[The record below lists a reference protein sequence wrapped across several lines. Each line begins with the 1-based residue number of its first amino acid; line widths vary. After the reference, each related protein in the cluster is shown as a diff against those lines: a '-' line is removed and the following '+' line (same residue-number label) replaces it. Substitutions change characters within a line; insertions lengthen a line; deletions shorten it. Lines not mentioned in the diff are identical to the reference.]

1 MKSIQSRIMMLALAM
16 VVIIAGT
23 HNTLGQN
30 ANSGEIKGTVTDS
43 SNAVIAGAIVAALN
57 VETGVRTTTLTNRD
71 GIYDMPSVPPGEYT
85 LTFTKTGFRDA
96 VHNGI
101 SLHVGTIA
109 VDATLQIGTASQ
121 EIVVTSDAPL
131 VQTEDSGQ
139 GMDFDTKAVQDA
151 PTVGGIWYS
160 ELTNVLPGVNG
171 GGTQDASGQ
180 GIGINGTQGYSGTFL
195 LEGSTATQPRDANA
209 SDNYPPIDAIGEVNV
224 NTSNYGAQ
232 YGNGVASF
240 NVLLKSGTNRFH
252 GSAFEF
258 IQNDAFNARNYFN
271 TGKAAPLRWNEY
283 GGSIGGP
290 IIKDKL
296 FFYFTFQTNPNTSS
310 GVYTTTVPTQGA
322 GSIEAG
328 VFPTTI
334 INPAT
339 GKPFPNNTIPVASF
353 DPVAVNIQKYFPAPN
368 LPGLVNNYRVVQSNP
383 TSSKWYVGK
392 VDYNL
397 SKSNRLSASYIYFP
411 LSLVNSID
419 AFCSL
424 GFDCTKGN
432 NYNEDGELTDTWTLS
447 PTMINEARIGGVR
460 EVDKY
465 IPPTYG
471 KGYPTTIGLQ
481 PAYGTNS
488 PADIF
493 PNITVNNGGGIGGIG
508 LGGGT
513 HADLADGALVESDV
527 FTLIKGKHTIK
538 IGGEFDKSYQNYTN
552 WGDVSSGNFQFN
564 GVSTGVPYADFLLG
578 DVYGWFVYDY
588 AETGARAWNL
598 GTFVQD
604 DYKVSQHLTLNVGLR
619 YQYQGGWG
627 EVHNLWGTFSPT
639 VVNTGQFVKP
649 GTLGAITYG
658 GQGGRNK
665 IQNGANQLAPRLG
678 LSWSPLPKWAVRA
691 SYGIFDTPWST
702 DPYTNAYGLGLN
714 PQGSAGFGSS
724 AAFQLRTGPPPGTVI
739 YPSLSDLSNSQ
750 FNYQKEVDYYPEKR
764 PVTYYQE
771 VLLSVQHEI
780 PGQVLFDVSYVFT
793 KGTHQNFARDINQ
806 VPESDLLPSGG
817 VNNAAQPY
825 PQFNAIQGHLFDGY
839 SNYNALQLRAEKR
852 ISRGLSFVANYAWSK
867 TMDAGTS
874 SGHLATADVW
884 QNAYNISANYGLSQ
898 LDTRNT
904 INGSATYELPFG
916 KGRSFPLHGFVDEA
930 VGGWR
935 LTGIFQIHSGI
946 PFTPTT
952 SNNGQDLSG
961 SDSTQCSCSFSWL
974 PNVIGNPHVSHPSI
988 NEWYNSAAFATP
1000 PPGTFGNERRNSLIG
1015 PNWRDLDLS
1024 LGKAFQLVE
1033 GIRLEIRADSF
1044 NVFNHPNFS
1053 QPSTATGTG
1062 VTTGPGIVPPSQITS
1077 ANGPRGIQ
1085 LGGRFTF

>member
-1 MKSIQSRIMMLALAM
+1 MKSIQSRIMMLALVM
-16 VVIIAGT
+16 VVVIAGT

-43 SNAVIAGAIVAALN
+43 SNAVISGAIVVALN
-57 VETGVRTTTLTNRD
+57 VETGIRTTTLTNRD

-121 EIVVTSDAPL
+121 EIIVTSDAPL

-151 PTVGGIWYS
+151 PIVGGIWYS

-180 GIGINGTQGYSGTFL
+180 GVGINGTQGYSGTFL

-209 SDNYPPIDAIGEVNV
+209 SDNYPPVDAIGEVNV

-271 TGKAAPLRWNEY
+271 TGKAAPLRWNEF

-322 GSIEAG
+322 GSLEAG

-334 INPAT
+334 INPST

-432 NYNEDGELTDTWTLS
+432 NYNEDGEVTDTWTVS

-493 PNITVNNGGGIGGIG
+493 PNITVNSGGNIGGIG

-527 FTLIKGKHTIK
+527 FTMIKGKHTIK

-588 AETGARAWNL
+588 AETGARMWSL

-658 GQGGRNK
+658 GQGGRK
-665 IQNGANQLAPRLG
+665 TIQDGANQLAPRIG
-678 LSWSPLPKWAVRA
+678 LSWSPLPKWAFRA

-702 DPYTNAYGLGLN
+702 DPYTNAFGLGLN
-714 PQGSAGFGSS
+714 PQGSAGYGSS
-724 AAFQLRTGPPPGTVI
+724 AAFQLKTGPAPGTVI
-739 YPSLSDLSNSQ
+739 YPSLSNLSNSQ
-750 FNYQKEVDYYPEKR
+750 FNYMNVDYYPQKR
-764 PVTYYQE
+764 PVSYYQE
-771 VLLSVQHEI
+771 TLLSVQHEI
-780 PGQVLFDVSYVFT
+780 PGQILLDVSYVFT
-793 KGTHQNFARDINQ
+793 KGTHQNFARDVNQ
-806 VPESDLLPSGG
+806 VPQSQLLTNNT
-817 VNNAAQPY
+817 VNNAAQPF
-825 PQFNAIQGHLFDGY
+825 PQFNSIQGHLFDGY
-839 SNYNALQLRAEKR
+839 SNYNALQLRAQKR
-852 ISRGLSFVANYAWSK
+852 MSYGVTFIANYAWSK

-874 SGHLATADVW
+874 SGHNAGVDLW
-884 QNAYNISANYGLSQ
+884 QNAYNIAANYGLSQ

-904 INGSATYELPFG
+904 INGSVTYELPFG
-916 KGRSFPLHGFVDEA
+916 KGRTFAMHGFGDA
-930 VGGWR
+930 VAGGWR
-935 LTGIFQIHSGI
+935 VTGFFQIHSGI
-946 PFTPTT
+946 PFTPTVGST
-952 SNNGQDLSG
+952 DMSG
-961 SDSTQCSCSFSWL
+961 SGANQCSCGFAWF
-974 PNVIGNPHVSHPSI
+974 PNQIASASVSNPSVTQWF
-988 NEWYNSAAFATP
+988 NTAAFATP
-1000 PPGTFGNERRNSLIG
+1000 ANGTYGTIRRNSLIG

-1024 LGKAFQLVE
+1024 LGKTFALIE
-1033 GIRLEIRADSF
+1033 GVKLEIRADSF
-1044 NVFNHPNFS
+1044 DVLNHPNFS
-1053 QPSTATGTG
+1053 QPNASVG
-1062 VTTGPGIVPPSQITS
+1062 VGVAGGGQITS
-1077 ANGPRGIQ
+1077 ANTFRQMQ
-1085 LGGRFTF
+1085 LGGRFNF